1 MNIINF
7 NNPLFQGF
15 VSVTILTFV
24 LSLGMSLSVTQLR
37 EFWQRSGLMLRTLL
51 VTVVLP
57 PLLLAL
63 LILTVDLP
71 KPVPIALALLMAAP
85 GPPLL
90 TLRISQAGVTRNL
103 ALSMQVTLALIT
115 IVVTPL
121 ILSLFQAGFP
131 EATTVR
137 LNIGRVIQ
145 QVALVQF
152 LPLGIGFAIHQIQA
166 GWVEQLAKILN
177 RVSQVLLLIL
187 VVVLLIYL
195 IDSKLLLTLGWLSFF
210 MIALFNV
217 VLLAIGHVLAT
228 GYEPQLQASVA
239 IAAIARNLGLAIF
252 IATSLARADAILTIL
267 AAQIIGIIINIPYSQ
282 WMKRKQPLPNR

>member
-7 NNPLFQGF
+7 SSPLFQGF

-24 LSLGMSLSVTQLR
+24 LSLGMSLSLTQLR
-37 EFWQRSGLMLRTLL
+37 EFWQRSGLILRTVLA
-51 VTVVLP
+51 TVVLP

-71 KPVPIALALLMAAP
+71 KPVPIALVLLMAAP

-90 TLRISQAGVTRNL
+90 TQRISQAGVTRDL
-103 ALSMQVTLALIT
+103 ALSMQVTLALLT

-131 EATTVR
+131 EATVVK
-137 LNIGRVIQ
+137 LNIGAVVK

-152 LPLGIGFAIHQIQA
+152 LPLGIGFAIRQIQA
-166 GWVEQLAKILN
+166 EWVEKLAGIINK
-177 RVSQVLLLIL
+177 VSKVLLLIL
-187 VVVLLIYL
+187 VLFLLIFL
-195 IDSKLLLTLGWLSFF
+195 ITSKLLLTIGWVPFLT
-210 MIALFNV
+210 IALFNV
-217 VLLAIGHVLAT
+217 VLLAIGHFLAT
-228 GYEPQLQASVA
+228 GYETQLQASVA

-267 AAQIIGIIINIPYSQ
+267 AAQLIGIIINIPYSQ
-282 WMKRKQPLPNR
+282 WMKRQQPLPN